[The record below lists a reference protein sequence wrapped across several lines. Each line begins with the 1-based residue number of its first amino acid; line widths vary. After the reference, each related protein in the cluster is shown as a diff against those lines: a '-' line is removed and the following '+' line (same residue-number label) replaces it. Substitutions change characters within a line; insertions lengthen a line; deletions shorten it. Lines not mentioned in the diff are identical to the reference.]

1 MRTPLFLI
9 GYLTMAGAALR
20 AGPTAISGFVD
31 ASWVWETAAENGEFG
46 LDQVEID
53 IEHQASD
60 KTFMRA
66 DLEWVKNGEEFE
78 ARAEQAFMTYVP
90 RCGWAFTLGKF
101 NAPIGFELLDA
112 PDMYQFSHS
121 LVFDFGLPTN
131 LTGFSVGKDLS
142 QGFDLI
148 AYGVNGWDQ
157 NTEPGGNVTWG
168 GRLGYARD
176 GFAGGLSAISG
187 KEKHDAMDPFTRSV
201 LDVDLNYEL
210 SGWVLGAEVNRGAV
224 TLADDSEAEWL
235 GFLLMAHHD
244 FTDRSGPDRPRRPVR
259 RCRRLGVRDRGR
271 RDPGAALVHPG
282 AHLRAGRRIRGADR
296 AAHRHQ
302 RPRTSCQGQRWR
314 AHRREDHD
322 VAFEM
327 TYVWSYQGTFARAPK
342 GAALRAARSRLA
354 L

>member
-9 GYLTMAGAALR
+9 GCLAIAGVAA
-20 AGPTAISGFVD
+20 AGPTTISGFVD

-60 KTFMRA
+60 RTFMRA

-131 LTGFSVGKDLS
+131 LTGFSVGKDLG
-142 QGFDLI
+142 QGFDLL

-157 NTEPGGNVTWG
+157 NTEPNANVTWG
-168 GRLGYARD
+168 GRLGYGRE
-176 GFAGGLSAISG
+176 GFVGGLSAISG
-187 KEKHDAMDPFTRSV
+187 KEQHAAPAPFTRTV
-201 LDVDLNYEL
+201 LDMDLSYEL
-210 SGWVLGAEVNRGAV
+210 PGWVLGAEVNRGAV
-224 TLADDSEAEWL
+224 TLADDTDLEWL
-235 GFLLMAHHD
+235 AFLVMAHHD
-244 FTDRSGPDRPRRPVR
+244 FNDWAGLTVRVDQFDDTDGWAFGTVGGEPQVR
-259 RCRRLGVRDRGR
+259 RSFTLAPTFVLDDGF
-271 RDPGAALVHPG
+271 GALFE
-282 AHLRAGRRIRGADR
+282 LRID
-296 AAHRHQ
+296 
-302 RPRTSCQGQRWR
+302 TSDQDAFLDGDG
-314 AHRREDHD
+314 EPTDVMTT

-327 TYVWSYQGTFARAPK
+327 TYVW
-342 GAALRAARSRLA
+342 
-354 L
+354 